1 MLARRIVPCLDVAD
15 GRVVKG
21 IRFTDLVD
29 AGDPAEQAA
38 RYAREGAD
46 EIVLLDIA
54 ATPASRPTAL
64 ETVRR
69 VASEVFVPLTVGGGV
84 RSVDDVTTLLRA
96 GADKVTINSAVVRRP
111 DLIGEASRAVG
122 AQAVV
127 VAIDAMRVPAGGW
140 RVVIDGGRTATE
152 LDPVEWAAEAAR
164 RGAGEVLL
172 TSLDADGTEA
182 GYEIDLLARVAGAVR
197 VPLVASGGAGGAEDV
212 LEALTAGRAD
222 AALAASIFHFGRC
235 PIPELKRYLAAH
247 GVAVRPVD
255 APESHDPRAPREAR
269 PR

>member
-21 IRFTDLVD
+21 IRFVDLVD

-54 ATPASRPTAL
+54 ATPSSRPTAL
-64 ETVRR
+64 ETVRT

-84 RSVDDVTTLLRA
+84 RAVDDVTVLLRA
-96 GADKVTINSAVVRRP
+96 GADKVTINSAAVRRP
-111 DLIGEASRAVG
+111 ELIEEASREVG

-127 VAIDAMRVPAGGW
+127 IAIDAARTERGEW
-140 RVVIDGGRTATE
+140 RVVIDGGRTAT
-152 LDPVEWAAEAAR
+152 DRHPVEWAVEATG

-172 TSLDADGTEA
+172 TSLEADGTQA
-182 GYEIDLLARVAGAVR
+182 GYEIELLGEVAEATT
-197 VPLVASGGAGGAEDV
+197 VPLVASGGAGGPADI
-212 LEALTAGRAD
+212 LEALTEGRAD

-235 PIPELKRYLAAH
+235 PIGELKTYLADR
-247 GVAVRPVD
+247 GVPVRPAV
-255 APESHDPRAPREAR
+255 ESERRIR
-269 PR
+269 